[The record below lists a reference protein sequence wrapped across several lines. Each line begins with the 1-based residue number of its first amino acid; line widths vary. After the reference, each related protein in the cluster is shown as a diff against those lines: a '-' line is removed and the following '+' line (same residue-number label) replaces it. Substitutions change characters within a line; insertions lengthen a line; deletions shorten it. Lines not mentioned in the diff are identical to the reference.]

1 MHSIAK
7 HLAHYIDQ
15 AIDFVLPPRCIISGE
30 EVDQHG
36 TVSPESWA
44 SLRFISK
51 PFCSCCG
58 FPFEFFSGEDT
69 LCASCLQT
77 APYFRKARAALFYDD
92 ASKPMI
98 LSFKHGDQLHAAEC
112 FRPWLLTAGHDL
124 LQEADIIVPVP
135 LHPLRLMKRRY
146 NQAAIIANMLSKETD
161 IPYIADLLQR
171 KRVTQS
177 QGHKNK
183 EQRRKNVRGAFVV
196 SPKYSETVQGKKILL
211 IDDVFTS
218 GATVNE
224 CARILKK
231 SSACQV
237 DVLTLARVG

>member
-1 MHSIAK
+1 MQTIAK
-7 HLAHYIDQ
+7 DIRHYIGQ

-36 TVSPESWA
+36 TVSPASWA

-58 FPFEFFSGEDT
+58 FPFEFSSGEDT

-77 APYFRKARAALFYDD
+77 QLHFHKARAALFYDD
-92 ASKPMI
+92 ASRPMI
-98 LSFKHGDQLHAAEC
+98 LSFKHGDQLHAAQC
-112 FRPWLLTAGHDL
+112 FRPWLLTAGREL
-124 LQEADIIVPVP
+124 LQDADIIAPVP
-135 LHPLRLMKRRY
+135 LHPLRLLKRRY
-146 NQAAIIANMLSKETD
+146 NQAALIANMLSKETS
-161 IPYIADLLQR
+161 IPYVPDLLRR
-171 KRVTQS
+171 KRMTQS

-183 EQRRKNVRGAFVV
+183 EQRRKNVRGAFVLN
-196 SPKYSETVQGKKILL
+196 PKHTESIQDKTILI

-231 SSACQV
+231 TGSQQV
-237 DVLTLARVG
+237 NVLTLARVG